1 VFLFVGL
8 HQANK
13 LDRTLKIKMIDNWQV
28 YYYII
33 TIFRNLRLRDLT
45 DQNINQNN
53 NFDILFNWKLN
64 LKESVRG
71 RGSI

>member
-1 VFLFVGL
+1 MFLFVGL

-28 YYYII
+28 YYLI

-45 DQNINQNN
+45 DQNINQKN
-53 NFDILFNWKLN
+53 NFDIIFNWKLN
-64 LKESVRG
+64 LKESVSG